1 MAAANKKS
9 VVPLRAVLH
18 STMGSNILSVG
29 RLLKDPDI
37 PQYKDLLQIK
47 LRPFVHDQHHSYLE
61 LAITV
66 HWTDEQENQRTAS
79 SYYRFVPGNLDGEIQ
94 ITEIVDRTPADIR
107 QLQLMFPH
115 VSADELFRWLSTSE
129 HQYWRLVL
137 RHKPGHPYASNLFN
151 AVRYGQPI
159 DDKLDAIRAHLTSD
173 TIQEFTMLVAATDLQ
188 GMIQLLNDRFM
199 TERALCPL
207 DNFYDNRAQY
217 IQLGQLKK
225 PMDRPSYKLGRVL
238 SYQSFQEYYTLQGYG
253 IVQEY
258 EFNNVTDGPAICCDF
273 RIMQLHAN
281 NDTIYLAFMT
291 EIDKIARFQPDTQL
305 QVGFTR
311 IRDQDF
317 HARVTE
323 PFIYAGLNDTTLIL
337 TRPFDKETGKYL
349 DLNLGKRVFT
359 GDFKTSA
366 KARHTIANARP
377 RKAEIR
383 VDSSDTVVK
392 RQLSSL
398 RELQKYAPDEIRQ
411 LLQANRFDSLQRYNA
426 FETLGDRAT
435 ELINRICSQFNA
447 DQRQVIDLLKNLPG
461 GLGLVIGPPGTG
473 KTYVITRISMMF
485 MLSDPMTP
493 IQELRP
499 HQDLGEQDTTTN
511 LPPAEQTLLDGN
523 EADSETP
530 IKEENWGNQE
540 DAQDWE
546 GNEADNEAPVE
557 ENWGNQEDAQEW
569 EGNPEVSA
577 APPSDLDADTDAE
590 DSVPFEFDDLG
601 ADDEP
606 IQPLTQK
613 EQWID
618 SDFSDEEGEVK
629 KDGPR
634 KRRPRHRMPK
644 PPKPRQIPPAPKKH
658 QILITAPL
666 NTAVDDI
673 ANELREYGKQVLPK
687 DRELMVIRYHS
698 WGSERSVIQRG
709 FIDTSKP
716 NATHALYEM
725 ALVDMQDIRFVKESI
740 EHIQAANRYPH
751 HGVNDKRVQL
761 LRESHGYWMLRIAGF
776 YPSEPCQYTDPQ
788 LFRDALCMIR
798 EYNEG
803 HAKDWT
809 NEDRFSF
816 GNLLKELRTY
826 AFSVADIVVT
836 TLSNAADF
844 KLYSAFQPILIFCD
858 EAGKAIEAD
867 SWSLLIRYPYARGVV
882 LVGDSHQLR
891 PITLAGDQGN
901 CFDSVIG
908 QALFTRL
915 ETGGLNAVL
924 LGTQHRFNSEI
935 NALISSIFYHNRLKA
950 HQSCDARPT
959 RFTLHSFNHKRFG
972 IRSSIIF
979 ISAVNSNSERLGNSS
994 SKHNETNLVIAMHL
1008 VEDLIR
1014 AKFDP
1019 KTIGILCPYQAQY
1032 SLYQKAINHLQH
1044 RYSKWQLSELL
1055 VQKFDGFQGG
1065 ERSIII
1071 ADLVVDKYPG
1081 FLTQPNRLNVALSRA
1096 RDALYIIGQVDA
1108 YEHNKNLRTSALM
1121 KIVTHCKLNKYDT
1134 IDDRTDTSAY
1144 YSILA
1149 SAREEPCPTAGGDS
1163 EDEDVGVDDSKDED
1177 VSADDSEDKDVDA
1190 DDSEDEDVD
1199 ADDSEDEYVDADD
1212 SEDEYVDADNSK
1224 DEDAGADDSEDK
1236 DVGADDSGDEDVGAD
1251 DSAGEN
1257 DPDQDSNTNQETI
1270 ISDQVPNNKDTL
1282 AVSDAG
1288 YEGTEQTIGN
1298 IPSPDHN
1305 NHPTDNSPLG

>member
-1 MAAANKKS
+1 MAPADIKLA
-9 VVPLRAVLH
+9 VPLRAVLH
-18 STMGSNILSVG
+18 STMGSSILSVG
-29 RLLKDPDI
+29 RLLKDPNI
-37 PQYKDLLQIK
+37 PQCKDSLQIK
-47 LRPFVHDQHHSYLE
+47 LRPFVHDQHHSHLE

-66 HWTDEQENQRTAS
+66 HWTDEQENQRTAY

-94 ITEIVDRTPADIR
+94 VTEIVDRTPADIR
-107 QLQLMFPH
+107 QLQPMFPH
-115 VSADELFRWLSTSE
+115 VSAEELFRWLNAPE
-129 HQYWRLVL
+129 YQYWRLVL

-173 TIQEFTMLVAATDLQ
+173 TIQEFTMLVPTVDLP

-253 IVQEY
+253 TVQEY
-258 EFNNVTDGPAICCDF
+258 EFNSATYGSAICCDL
-273 RIMQLHAN
+273 RIMRLHAN
-281 NDTIYLAFMT
+281 NDAIYLAFMT
-291 EIDKIARFQPDTQL
+291 DIDEIACFQPGTQL

-317 HARVTE
+317 YARVTE
-323 PFIYAGLNDTTLIL
+323 PFVYAGLNDTTLIL
-337 TRPFDKETGKYL
+337 TRPFNKEAGKYL
-349 DLNLGKRVFT
+349 DLNLGKRVLT
-359 GDFKTSA
+359 GDFKTFT
-366 KARHTIANARP
+366 KARHAIVNARP
-377 RKAEIR
+377 RQAEIR
-383 VDSSDTVVK
+383 VSSSDTVIK
-392 RQLSSL
+392 RQLNSL

-411 LLQANRFDSLQRYNA
+411 LLQANRFDSLRRYNA
-426 FETLGDRAT
+426 FETLGDHAT

-447 DQRQVIDLLKNLPG
+447 DQRRVIDLLKNLPG

-473 KTYVITRISMMF
+473 KTYVITHISMMF
-485 MLSDPMTP
+485 MLSDPMTS

-499 HQDLGEQDTTTN
+499 HQDPGEQDITTN
-511 LPPAEQTLLDGN
+511 LPAEKTPLD
-523 EADSETP
+523 
-530 IKEENWGNQE
+530 
-540 DAQDWE
+540 
-546 GNEADNEAPVE
+546 GNEADNEAPIE
-557 ENWGNQEDAQEW
+557 ENWGNQENAQDW
-569 EGNPEVSA
+569 KGNE
-577 APPSDLDADTDAE
+577 ADNK
-590 DSVPFEFDDLG
+590 VPIEENWG
-601 ADDEP
+601 EP
-606 IQPLTQK
+606 MEPLIQK

-618 SDFSDEEGEVK
+618 SDFSEEEGKVK

-634 KRRPRHRMPK
+634 KRRPRYHT
-644 PPKPRQIPPAPKKH
+644 PKPRQIPPAPKKH

>member
-1 MAAANKKS
+1 MAPADIKPA
-9 VVPLRAVLH
+9 VPLRAVLH
-18 STMGSNILSVG
+18 STMGSSILSVG
-29 RLLKDPDI
+29 RLLKDPNI
-37 PQYKDLLQIK
+37 PQCKDSLQIK
-47 LRPFVHDQHHSYLE
+47 LRPFVHDQHHSHLE

-66 HWTDEQENQRTAS
+66 HWTDEQENQRTAY

-94 ITEIVDRTPADIR
+94 VTEIVDRTPADIR
-107 QLQLMFPH
+107 QLQPMFPH
-115 VSADELFRWLSTSE
+115 VSAEELFRWLNAPE
-129 HQYWRLVL
+129 YQYWRLVL

-151 AVRYGQPI
+151 AVRYGQLI

-173 TIQEFTMLVAATDLQ
+173 TIQEFTMLVPTVDLP

-253 IVQEY
+253 TVQEY
-258 EFNNVTDGPAICCDF
+258 EFNSPTDDSEIYCDL
-273 RIMQLHAN
+273 RIMRLHAN
-281 NDTIYLAFMT
+281 NDAIYLAFMT
-291 EIDKIARFQPDTQL
+291 DIDMIARLQPDTQL

-323 PFIYAGLNDTTLIL
+323 PFVYAGLNDTTLIL
-337 TRPFDKETGKYL
+337 TRPFNKEAGKYL
-349 DLNLGKRVFT
+349 DINLGKRVIT
-359 GDFKTSA
+359 GDFKTST
-366 KARHTIANARP
+366 KARHAIVNARP
-377 RKAEIR
+377 RRAKIR
-383 VDSSDTVVK
+383 VSSEDTFIK
-392 RQLSSL
+392 RQLNSL

-447 DQRQVIDLLKNLPG
+447 EQRQVIDLLKNLPG

-485 MLSDPMTP
+485 MLSDPMTS

-499 HQDLGEQDTTTN
+499 HQDPGEQDITTN
-511 LPPAEQTLLDGN
+511 LPTEKTPLD
-523 EADSETP
+523 
-530 IKEENWGNQE
+530 
-540 DAQDWE
+540 
-546 GNEADNEAPVE
+546 GNEADNEAPIEE
-557 ENWGNQEDAQEW
+557 ENWGNQGNAQDW
-569 EGNPEVSA
+569 EGNLEVSA

-590 DSVPFEFDDLG
+590 DEAPFEFDDLG
-601 ADDEP
+601 ADDEH
-606 IQPLTQK
+606 IQPYIQK

-618 SDFSDEEGEVK
+618 SDFSEEEGKVK
-629 KDGPR
+629 MNGPR
-634 KRRPRHRMPK
+634 KRRHRTPK
-644 PPKPRQIPPAPKKH
+644 PPKPRQIPPAPAKH

-666 NTAVDDI
+666 NTAVDGI

-698 WGSERSVIQRG
+698 WGSERSVIQCG
-709 FIDTSKP
+709 FVDTSKP

-725 ALVDMQDIRFVKESI
+725 ALVDMQNIRFVKESI

-761 LRESHGYWMLRIAGF
+761 LRESHGYWMLRIAGY

-788 LFRDALCMIR
+788 LFRKALCMIR

-803 HAKDWT
+803 YAVDWT
-809 NEDRFSF
+809 NEDRISF
-816 GNLLKELRTY
+816 GSLLRELRTY

-858 EAGKAIEAD
+858 EAGKATEAD

-891 PITLAGDQGN
+891 PITLAGDQEN

-915 ETGGLNAVL
+915 EMGGLDAVL

-935 NALISSIFYHNRLKA
+935 NTLISSVFYHNRLKA

-959 RFTLHSFNHKRFG
+959 RLTLHSFNHKRFG
-972 IRSSIIF
+972 IRSSIVF
-979 ISAVNSNSERLGNSS
+979 INAVNSNAERLGNSS
-994 SKHNETNLVIAMHL
+994 SKHNEINLVIAMDL

-1014 AKFDP
+1014 AKFHP

-1032 SLYQKAINHLQH
+1032 NLYKKAINHLQR
-1044 RYSKWQLSELL
+1044 RYPQWQLSELL

-1065 ERSIII
+1065 ERSIIV
-1071 ADLVVDKYPG
+1071 ADLVVDKQPG

-1096 RDALYIIGQVDA
+1096 RDALYIIGQVDG
-1108 YEHNKNLRTSALM
+1108 YERNKNLRTSALM

-1144 YSILA
+1144 CSILA
-1149 SAREEPCPTAGGDS
+1149 SARGGSCRTAGGGSGGGGIGVGDS
-1163 EDEDVGVDDSKDED
+1163 EG
-1177 VSADDSEDKDVDA
+1177 
-1190 DDSEDEDVD
+1190 
-1199 ADDSEDEYVDADD
+1199 
-1212 SEDEYVDADNSK
+1212 
-1224 DEDAGADDSEDK
+1224 
-1236 DVGADDSGDEDVGAD
+1236 EDVGA
-1251 DSAGEN
+1251 G
-1257 DPDQDSNTNQETI
+1257 DPGDEDMRVLGRQ
-1270 ISDQVPNNKDTL
+1270 L
-1282 AVSDAG
+1282 A
-1288 YEGTEQTIGN
+1288 IF
-1298 IPSPDHN
+1298 
-1305 NHPTDNSPLG
+1305 L